1 MSCQIYPGPTLSRK
15 IQANIPRKGLQG
27 LDRGRNVVSTI
38 IAIVK
43 NIISTV
49 SLNFST
55 NNCITISFITTIFF
69 TRTFVT
75 TISITTILIPISFCS

>member
-27 LDRGRNVVSTI
+27 LDRGRNVVSII
-38 IAIVK
+38 IAIV
-43 NIISTV
+43 NIMSTV

-55 NNCITISFITTIFF
+55 NSCITISVITIF
-69 TRTFVT
+69 
-75 TISITTILIPISFCS
+75 IY